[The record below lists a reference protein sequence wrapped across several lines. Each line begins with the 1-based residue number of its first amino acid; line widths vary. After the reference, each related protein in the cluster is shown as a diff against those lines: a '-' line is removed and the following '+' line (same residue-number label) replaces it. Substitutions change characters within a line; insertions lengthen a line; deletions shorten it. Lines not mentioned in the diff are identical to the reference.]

1 MVVVMKNVIRFLSRD
16 IVNTIML
23 LLVVVFF
30 IASVVRGFDLGLLYG
45 LVALFIIRFMLW
57 HYRLWDL
64 VNAYVTDNETRV
76 NVFGLPGLSE
86 NKKADEKKPL
96 LFRIVEWLILLAGVF
111 LFGYLV
117 VTLIF
122 Q

>member
-1 MVVVMKNVIRFLSRD
+1 MKNVIRFLSRD

-30 IASVVRGFDLGLLYG
+30 IASVVKGFDLGLLYG

-86 NKKADEKKPL
+86 NKRAEEKKPL
-96 LFRIVEWLILLAGVF
+96 MFRIVEWLILLGGVF